1 MKHLILGSSGQIGSA
16 LVEYLKVKNEKYYE
30 FDILR
35 EPFEDLRVG
44 SNIALLEKVQN
55 CDIVHFLAY
64 DAGGSSYMAKYQDT
78 YEYIENNI
86 LIMQNTFNIIKQY
99 KKPFIFASSQM
110 SNMLDSTY
118 GILKAIGERYTKAL
132 KGLYVKFWNV
142 YGYELEGEKTH
153 VITDFITMAKNMGSI
168 YMRTNGEESRQFLY
182 AEDAAECLYKLA
194 LKYDDI
200 SRDSELHITN
210 YKWSKIKDIADI
222 IGKEFKCNY
231 FPSEEIDSVQND
243 KRNEPSKDILKYW
256 KPQTSLKDGIKK
268 IIEQMNDTK

>member
-16 LVEYLKVKNEKYYE
+16 LVEYLKAKNEKYYE

-110 SNMLDSTY
+110 SNMLNSTY

-142 YGYELEGEKTH
+142 YGNEKEGEKTH